1 MGPMLSKKF
10 LKTRQ
15 VVLMGLDSAGKST
28 LLYRIHRGVVM
39 QTSPTIGFNVVTLEL
54 DKKTVFTVWDIG
66 GQGSMRANWK
76 YYLENCEALVFVV
89 DAGDRTRMEE
99 AKTALKKVLSDHNM
113 ADIPLMVLANKSDL
127 PDAMTVSEVSKQ
139 LDMDSYKDR
148 VWEIQACSALRGQ
161 GLQQAFQSVAKLIQT
176 N

>member
-1 MGPMLSKKF
+1 MLSKKI

-28 LLYRIHRGVVM
+28 LLYRIQRGVVM
-39 QTSPTIGFNVVTLEL
+39 QTSPTIGFNVLTLEL

-66 GQGSMRANWK
+66 GQGSMRAYWK
-76 YYLENCEALVFVV
+76 YYLENSEALVFVV
-89 DAGDRTRMEE
+89 DASDRARMEE
-99 AKTALKKVLSDHNM
+99 AKTALKEVLSDHNM
-113 ADIPLMVLANKSDL
+113 TDIPLMVLANKSDL

-148 VWEIQACSALRGQ
+148 VWEIQACSALKGL
-161 GLQQAFQSVAKLIQT
+161 GLQQAFQSVAKLIQ
-176 N
+176 NN